1 MKHLLYILCTVML
14 LFACSDYLNMTPEK
28 DIDTIETI
36 FEQRTSAS
44 DWLVGIYGL
53 TSSLLASIGENVSYV
68 GSDEFIT
75 CERFRNFSNLKFA
88 PNKSYK

>member
-1 MKHLLYILCTVML
+1 MKHLLYTILSSAHL
-14 LFACSDYLNMTPEK
+14 LFACSDYLDMTPEK

-53 TSSLLASIGENVSYV
+53 TTGLVASIGENV
-68 GSDEFIT
+68 
-75 CERFRNFSNLKFA
+75 A
-88 PNKSYK
+88 